1 MTVDLSGISKWIG
14 LREKKVT
21 LPITLK
27 EQLFLEKSLE
37 FSLSSFTTNQWH
49 DDSLDENLQEVSG
62 NKDVL

>member
-1 MTVDLSGISKWIG
+1 MTVDLLGISKWIG